1 MALPKQVQ
9 AQLAEVEELEKTLT
23 AQKEEPKKKKAK
35 KQEPEVSEEAPKD
48 TEAEVPVEAEAAV
61 TPEEVKPAD
70 TSPTDVADE
79 FEQKYKTLRG
89 KYDAEVPRLHSQVKD
104 LSTKLQALTS
114 SLEAKSKEPTKP
126 KEKVS
131 YVTDADR
138 AEFGEELI
146 DVQRRVAKEVAQDY
160 EERFEQQNE
169 IINTLQKKLNDTGNQ
184 VGEMSFAQRL
194 TQLVPDFATIDND
207 ERWVGWLNEYDPI
220 LRGPRREQAAK
231 AFSEGDAE
239 AVKHYIDLYKQT
251 LNAEA
256 PQERQTRQS
265 ELEKQVTPNR
275 SGSSASTKSGGK
287 DAKIFTEKQVEAAWN
302 RIRNYNTRGKYEEAN
317 KLEAD
322 ITTAYLEGRVRA

>member
-35 KQEPEVSEEAPKD
+35 KEEPEVSEEAPKD

-61 TPEEVKPAD
+61 TPIEVKPAD
-70 TSPTDVADE
+70 TSPTDVAAE

-89 KYDAEVPRLHSQVKD
+89 KYDAEVPRLHTQVKD
-104 LSTKLQALTS
+104 LTTKLDELTV

-131 YVTDADR
+131 YVTDEDR
-138 AEFGEELI
+138 AEFGDELI
-146 DVQRRVAKEVAQDY
+146 DVQRRVAREVSQDY
-160 EERFEQQNE
+160 EERFDKQQE
-169 IINTLQKKLNDTGNQ
+169 IIDTLQKQLKDTGSQ
-184 VGEMSFAQRL
+184 VGEMSFSQRL
-194 TQLVPDFATIDND
+194 TQLVPDFSQIDKD
-207 ERWVGWLNEYDPI
+207 ERWVAWLNEHDPM
-220 LRGPRREQAAK
+220 LRGPRRDQAAA
-231 AFSEGDAE
+231 AFSAGDAE
-239 AVKHYIDLYKQT
+239 AVKHYVDMFKQT
-251 LNAEA
+251 LA
-256 PQERQTRQS
+256 PVADERQTRQS

-287 DAKIFTEKQVEAAWN
+287 DAKIFTEKQIEAAWN
-302 RIRNYNTRGKYEEAN
+302 RIRNYNTRGKYDEAN

-322 ITTAYLEGRVRA
+322 ITSAYLEGRVRA